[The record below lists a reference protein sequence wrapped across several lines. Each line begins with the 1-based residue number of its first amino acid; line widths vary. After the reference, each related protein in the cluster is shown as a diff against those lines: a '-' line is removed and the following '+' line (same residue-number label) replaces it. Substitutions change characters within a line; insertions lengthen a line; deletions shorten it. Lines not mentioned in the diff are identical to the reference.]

1 MNVRFA
7 PQEVRFR
14 VARGEFDQLHAG
26 RALVMNVTLPG
37 QHAFQA
43 SIAPDRF
50 GAWRLDSDPT
60 GLWLAL
66 PKASLDSFAEG
77 VPSAEGIEHRFEL
90 ANGGFVNVVFEV
102 DVRS

>member
-14 VARGEFDQLHAG
+14 VTRGEFDQLHAG
-26 RALVMNVTLPG
+26 RALVMAVTLPG

-43 SIAPDRF
+43 SVASDRF

-60 GLWLAL
+60 GLWLAV
-66 PKASLDSFAEG
+66 PKASLDSFADG
-77 VPSAEGIEHRFEL
+77 VPTSEGIEHSFEL

-102 DVRS
+102 DARS